1 MRQMLTAGLLT
12 LAVFVPRVGFTN
24 ETGSEPEDSQIR
36 ATIQKYIDGT
46 SYNKPE
52 LIQEAFYEQA
62 NLFRSHPDREIWVVP
77 ISEYAGGFANREYGI
92 FNGRTGK
99 VLSVERTNDLAT
111 ATAEIL
117 LPKGNARYVDVFLLK
132 KLSGEW
138 KIISKAA
145 TRTR

>member
-1 MRQMLTAGLLT
+1 MRHLITALLA
-12 LAVFVPRVGFTN
+12 LAILVPSVGFGSQTN
-24 ETGSEPEDSQIR
+24 SDAEDSQIR
-36 ATIQKYIDGT
+36 AAIQKYIDGT

-52 LIQEAFYEQA
+52 LIEEAFYEEA
-62 NLFRSHPDREIWVVP
+62 DLFLSHPDREIWVMP
-77 ISEYAGGFANREYGI
+77 ISEYAGGFAKREHGE

-117 LPKGNARYVDVFLLK
+117 LPKGDARYVDVFLLK
-132 KLSGEW
+132 KLGGEW